1 MCLLLLCG
9 CSPCL
14 AWALTSTTSC
24 LPVWTLLC
32 SDSCFPL
39 LGCPWV
45 WTSSPPCLGLDL
57 CPWSLTYLDTLWH
70 LGGSRHRADILLA
83 SGALISLAT
92 LSCEGLPL
100 PAWALKPNSLSLAIP
115 STPMWTPS
123 FSCIGP
129 PLCWTLHIRP
139 PSYMDVLLTL
149 FEVTLLSHTDPFF
162 TLFGLWFPVLGN
174 PCLRRPAWLQSS
186 PQQSSDFLLQEVL
199 LCGHCLLHSGY
210 DIILSHR
217 SSPSWRELILLC
229 FS

>member
-1 MCLLLLCG
+1 MFRFL
-9 CSPCL
+9 
-14 AWALTSTTSC
+14 
-24 LPVWTLLC
+24 
-32 SDSCFPL
+32 FPL

-45 WTSSPPCLGLDL
+45 WTSSPHCLGLDL

-70 LGGSRHRADILLA
+70 LGGSRRRSDILLPQGLW
-83 SGALISLAT
+83 SPWPHCLGKVFLSLLG
-92 LSCEGLPL
+92 LSN
-100 PAWALKPNSLSLAIP
+100 PNGLSLAIP

-139 PSYMDVLLTL
+139 PSCMDVLLTL

-162 TLFGLWFPVLGN
+162 TLLACDSLFWATLSEEAPPDF
-174 PCLRRPAWLQSS
+174 QSS

-199 LCGHCLLHSGY
+199 LCGHYLLHSGY

-217 SSPSWRELILLC
+217 SSPRRELILLL
-229 FS
+229 FLMALRLNFWGWEDKRRKKREIGRAD